1 MNMIKNVSRLA
12 LTTTLCA
19 GPILLFSGAASASGP
34 GWSWNL
40 SRDMLVDVGCG
51 NTLHSNSLAAGA
63 QNNVWS
69 FMEFHP
75 SPPSS
80 VMLPTAYPTGPCW
93 GGPPSLTCWENHQ
106 TPNGYRDSAMVGMST
121 ATVSGTCPANS
132 LTHGVPIVHPGP
144 NSQVIVQWQNPLSQ
158 AISVDILARFSNL
171 DPCGAGLADGVTWS
185 VRDGWGNLL
194 PSNSAPNPGFLDSS
208 ANPPNDTDV
217 FSTSGFPVNPGDIIE
232 FVVDPGSN
240 YYYDGTELDI
250 LIVGQ

>member
-19 GPILLFSGAASASGP
+19 GPIVLFGGAASAAP

-40 SRDMLVDVGCG
+40 SRDMLVDVGAG
-51 NTLHSNSLAAGA
+51 NTVVSNPLSSGASPGVWTFIDSNPLATLTPSAAGVA
-63 QNNVWS
+63 
-69 FMEFHP
+69 
-75 SPPSS
+75 
-80 VMLPTAYPTGPCW
+80 W
-93 GGPPSLTCWENHQ
+93 GGAPPSLTCWEDP
-106 TPNGYRDSAMVGMST
+106 TLGYRQSALVGLSLT
-121 ATVSGTCPANS
+121 TVSGGCPANS

-158 AISVDILARFSNL
+158 AIRVDILARFSNI

-185 VRDGWGNLL
+185 VLDGWGTPL
-194 PSNSAPNPGFLDSS
+194 PSGGPGSLDASNPPS
-208 ANPPNDTDV
+208 PNDTAV

-250 LIVGQ
+250 LIVGR